1 MESSGCFSRMWQRT
15 QTWCQITEGS
25 YHSSLIFNDM
35 YNLLCILSLI
45 GSLRVVLGLRVK
57 RALEQTHCYGKRN
70 SSMCSFSCKPNSFSW
85 EKFCTR
91 TCFDK
96 QVQGN
101 SEMAYYVKMLRQSVI
116 TAVCA
121 DLPAFKL
128 LSIQTSSYK
137 RFESVTSSI

>member
-1 MESSGCFSRMWQRT
+1 MCIVVIRLFKSCPLPHC
-15 QTWCQITEGS
+15 QT
-25 YHSSLIFNDM
+25 
-35 YNLLCILSLI
+35 
-45 GSLRVVLGLRVK
+45 GLD
-57 RALEQTHCYGKRN
+57 QTHCYEKRN
-70 SSMCSFSCKPNSFSW
+70 LIQLCVYSFKPSLFSW

-96 QVQGN
+96 KVQGN

-121 DLPAFKL
+121 DLTAFKL